1 MKTRS
6 ILFSL
11 LAVSAVT
18 LSACATPAAGGRAG
32 SPSPTAAMVEDSA
45 KEDKAMATATPM
57 AEKMKDEAA
66 TPAADKMMDETATP
80 ATEKMKDE
88 AATPATDKMMDAT
101 ATPAAEK
108 MMDATATPMADKM
121 MDQTATPAAEKMMDD
136 AAAQPAWF
144 TASLTDVSAGEFFT
158 LADLKGKVVLVE
170 MMAIWCPT
178 CLRQQ
183 REVAELKA
191 MLGERDDLVTVT
203 LDVDPNE
210 SPEDLK
216 AYAAQHGFGG
226 RYAVADSAVV
236 REIATLY
243 GDQFINPP
251 SAPMLVIDRQGMAHP
266 LPFRVKTAEALKA
279 AVEPF
284 LAEGM

>member
-1 MKTRS
+1 MKTKS
-6 ILFSL
+6 ILFWL
-11 LAVSAVT
+11 LAFGAVA
-18 LSACATPAAGGRAG
+18 LSACAAPATGGRAG
-32 SPSPTAAMVEDSA
+32 APSPTAAMAEELA
-45 KEDKAMATATPM
+45 KEDKAMST
-57 AEKMKDEAA
+57 A

-80 ATEKMKDE
+80 AADR
-88 AATPATDKMMDAT
+88 MMDET
-101 ATPAAEK
+101 ATPAADR
-108 MMDATATPMADKM
+108 MMDETATPIAD
-121 MDQTATPAAEKMMDD
+121 EVMDD
-136 AAAQPAWF
+136 QAAKPAWF
-144 TASLTDVSAGEFFT
+144 TASLTDVSAGETFT
-158 LADLKGKVVLVE
+158 VADLKGKVVLVE

-183 REVAELKA
+183 REVAKLKA
-191 MLGERDDLVTVT
+191 MLGERDDFATVT

-226 RYAVADSAVV
+226 RYAVAGASVA
-236 REIATLY
+236 REIAALY

-266 LPFRVKTAEALKA
+266 LPFRVKTAEELKA
-279 AVEPF
+279 VVEPF

>member
-1 MKTRS
+1 MKTKS
-6 ILFSL
+6 ILFWL
-11 LAVSAVT
+11 LAFGAVA
-18 LSACATPAAGGRAG
+18 LSACAAPATGGRAG
-32 SPSPTAAMVEDSA
+32 APSPTAAMAEELA
-45 KEDKAMATATPM
+45 KEDKAMST
-57 AEKMKDEAA
+57 A

-80 ATEKMKDE
+80 AADR
-88 AATPATDKMMDAT
+88 MMDET
-101 ATPAAEK
+101 ATPAADEV
-108 MMDATATPMADKM
+108 MDETATPIADEG
-121 MDQTATPAAEKMMDD
+121 MDETATPIADEVMDD
-136 AAAQPAWF
+136 QAAKPAWF
-144 TASLTDVSAGEFFT
+144 TASLTDVSAGETFT
-158 LADLKGKVVLVE
+158 VADLKGKVVLVE

-183 REVAELKA
+183 REVAKLKA
-191 MLGERDDLVTVT
+191 MLGERDDFATVT

-226 RYAVADSAVV
+226 RYAVAGASVA
-236 REIATLY
+236 REIAALY

-266 LPFRVKTAEALKA
+266 LPFRVKTAEELKA
-279 AVEPF
+279 VVEPF